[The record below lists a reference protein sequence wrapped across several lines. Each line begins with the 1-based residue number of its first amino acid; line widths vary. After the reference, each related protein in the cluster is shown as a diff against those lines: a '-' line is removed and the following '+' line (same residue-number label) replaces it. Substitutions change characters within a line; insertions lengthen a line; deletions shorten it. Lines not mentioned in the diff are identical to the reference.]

1 MDVYKK
7 WLNIAIV
14 FILSFSLLSPAALAD
29 TQQIETS
36 ELESSS
42 PIKSNGEEASVF
54 PEITSNTDEEV
65 VIDKS
70 SLQTAIEKA
79 EQNKA
84 PVKVSDDGKDIDPAD
99 YWVTQTEQDVYTNV
113 IVSAQQLLADEHAIQ
128 EDIDAKVFTIENGS
142 NKAIITSESIQK
154 YLEKNIKNFVI
165 QSEKNFKI
173 EVPTSIFS
181 GIKLTEKEQLKA
193 SVTKDAKNKQ
203 FTVTFEIENADG
215 KSKSISID
223 KEYLKV
229 TLPANE
235 LKSNTVV
242 LQLVGGEYKP
252 VPHKIVN
259 GEIVLFTKTSGTFVL
274 KESTVTYK
282 DTEHYLAYKEEI
294 EFLASRHVI
303 QGTTSETFEAN
314 ISITR
319 AQFAELVSRA
329 LGLQA
334 TGENPFDD
342 TKGKWYATE
351 IQALYEAGITKG
363 STASTFNP
371 EVPITR
377 QQAAALMARTL
388 EYLNA
393 DVKAGGE
400 INFKDAN
407 NISSE
412 YLPYIKLLNS
422 LDIMSGMQ
430 DGSFDPTSSIT
441 RGQTAK
447 ILKRTLNIAGI
458 M

>member
-1 MDVYKK
+1 MDFYKK

-14 FILSFSLLSPAALAD
+14 FILSFSLLSSAALAD
-29 TQQIETS
+29 TQQVETSDLETS
-36 ELESSS
+36 ELEAS
-42 PIKSNGEEASVF
+42 ELEAS
-54 PEITSNTDEEV
+54 S
-65 VIDKS
+65 
-70 SLQTAIEKA
+70 
-79 EQNKA
+79 
-84 PVKVSDDGKDIDPAD
+84 
-99 YWVTQTEQDVYTNV
+99 
-113 IVSAQQLLADEHAIQ
+113 
-128 EDIDAKVFTIENGS
+128 TIENGS
-142 NKAIITSESIQK
+142 NKAIITSEDIQK

-173 EVPTSIFS
+173 EVPTSIFK
-181 GIKLTEKEQLKA
+181 GIKLAEKDQVIA
-193 SVTKDAKNKQ
+193 SVTKGAKNKQ
-203 FTVTFEIENADG
+203 FTVTFEIEDTNG

-229 TLPANE
+229 TLPAAKE
-235 LKSNTVV
+235 LKANTVV

-274 KESTVTYK
+274 KESTVTFK
-282 DTEHYLAYKEEI
+282 DIEHLVYKEEI
-294 EFLASRHVI
+294 EFLANRHVI
-303 QGTTSETFEAN
+303 QGNTSETFEEN

-319 AQFAELVSRA
+319 AQFAAIVSRA

-342 TKGKWYATE
+342 IKGKWYEIE
-351 IQALYEAGITKG
+351 IQALYQTGITKG
-363 STASTFNP
+363 STASTFDP
-371 EVPITR
+371 EKAITR
-377 QQAAALMARTL
+377 QQAAAFMARIL

-393 DVKAGGE
+393 DVKPGGE
-400 INFKDAN
+400 INFMDAN
-407 NISSE
+407 KISSE

-422 LDIMSGMQ
+422 LDIMTGMQ